1 MKFKLTKTIG
11 VFLAAL
17 VLVLAASAS
26 SQAAKPYADNA
37 TLLKQTTAAGL
48 ALEGR
53 RPGEVLCRSAAYTT
67 NGTEYNGTTVQMVKV
82 PAGAM
87 IMDFH
92 VYTQS
97 FGSTG
102 NFTLAFGDDDDA
114 DRFITAYNATNGNQY
129 IFQSLGMLNATW
141 WNENASSSQP
151 SLIGHRFTNSAG
163 FHYVFEAEDT
173 FDLQIEKVA
182 SVSTAERVPAGVQIR
197 VDVFY
202 KMIGGIADENAAF

>member
-1 MKFKLTKTIG
+1 MKYLKTIG
-11 VFLAAL
+11 MFTAAL
-17 VLVLAASAS
+17 VLVLVAAAS

-53 RPGEVLCRSAAYTT
+53 RPGEVLCRSATYTV
-67 NGTEYNGTTVQMVKV
+67 NGTEWNGTTVQMVKV

-92 VYTQS
+92 VYAQS
-97 FGSTG
+97 LGQDG
-102 NFTLAFGDDDDA
+102 NLTWQVGTDA
-114 DRFITAYNATNGNQY
+114 DADLFVQAFNASNGNQY
-129 IFQSLGMLNATW
+129 VFQSLGMLNSTW
-141 WNENASSSQP
+141 WNSSAGAQP
-151 SLIGHRFTNSAG
+151 IVIGHRFTNSAG

-173 FDLQIEKVA
+173 IDFQLEQA
-182 SVSTAERVPAGVQIR
+182 ATSTAGAAQHPPAGVQIR
-197 VDVFY
+197 IDVFY